1 MSRGLLNQMPVTPV
15 KNYMVSG
22 FTLLVVIATGVQVC
36 LAAEGVYE
44 IAEKTTVKINIFD
57 NQKGEEADG
66 GSGVIINK
74 SGRIYTV
81 LTANHVVCDRDEIAQ
96 ARKKVACETGFKY
109 TIQTNTGEEYAIK
122 DRQVLQKAPSDPDLA
137 IVTFEA
143 DENYPIAI
151 LGNSSQV
158 KLGTD
163 VIVAGF
169 PTTFKSKGKGRD
181 ISVTP
186 GKIIQLLKDPRE
198 GYGLVYDATT
208 KVGNSGGPVFD
219 GSGRVIGIHGLA
231 DTDQDSGES
240 ETRGRKRP
248 RISKII
254 GQRET
259 GASSGGK
266 TGFNAGI
273 PINTFFSLTGQQPPT
288 STVQPVLP
296 PPPPVA
302 PGNSPR
308 RPTRYKAP
316 TGPAVCPGTVC

>member
-1 MSRGLLNQMPVTPV
+1 MNRGLLNQILV
-15 KNYMVSG
+15 KNHMVSG
-22 FTLLVVIATGVQVC
+22 FTLLVVIATGVQVS
-36 LAAEGVYE
+36 LAAEVVYD
-44 IAEKTTVKINIFD
+44 IAQKTTVKINIFD
-57 NQKGEEADG
+57 NEKGQEADG

-81 LTANHVVCDRDEIAQ
+81 LTANHVVCDRDEIALE
-96 ARKKVACETGFKY
+96 RKKVACETGFKY
-109 TIQTNTGEEYAIK
+109 TIQTNTGKEYAIK
-122 DRQVLQKAPSDPDLA
+122 DRQVLQKSPNDPDLA
-137 IVTFEA
+137 TVTFEA
-143 DENYPIAI
+143 EENYPIAI

-169 PTTFKSKGKGRD
+169 PAIFGNKGKNRTFT
-181 ISVTP
+181 ITP
-186 GKIIQLLKDPRE
+186 GKLATLNPKGQM
-198 GYGLVYDATT
+198 GYSLVYSAATYI
-208 KVGNSGGPVFD
+208 GNSGGPVFD

-231 DTDQDSGES
+231 DTDQDTGQS
-240 ETRGRKRP
+240 ETRGRKGP
-248 RISKII
+248 RIREII

-302 PGNSPR
+302 PGDSPR
-308 RPTRYKAP
+308 RPTRYKP
-316 TGPAVCPGTVC
+316 PSVPAVCPGTVC

>member
-1 MSRGLLNQMPVTPV
+1 MNRGLLNQILV
-15 KNYMVSG
+15 KNHMVSG
-22 FTLLVVIATGVQVC
+22 FTLLVVIATGVQVS
-36 LAAEGVYE
+36 LAAGGLEE
-44 IAEKTTVKINIFD
+44 IAEKITVKINIFD
-57 NQKGEEADG
+57 NEKGQEADG

-81 LTANHVVCDRDEIAQ
+81 LTANHVVCDLDEIAL

-109 TIQTNTGEEYAIK
+109 TIQTNTGKEYPIK

-137 IVTFEA
+137 TVTFESG
-143 DENYPIAI
+143 ENYAVAV

-158 KLGTD
+158 KLAAD
-163 VIVAGF
+163 VTVAGF
-169 PTTFKSKGKGRD
+169 PAIFGNKGKNRTFT
-181 ISVTP
+181 ITP
-186 GKIIQLLKDPRE
+186 SKLATLNPKGQM
-198 GYGLVYDATT
+198 GYSLVYSGGATYI
-208 KVGNSGGPVFD
+208 GNSGGPVFD

-248 RISKII
+248 RISEII

-259 GASSGGK
+259 GASSGRK

-302 PGNSPR
+302 PGDSPR

-316 TGPAVCPGTVC
+316 SGPAVCPGTVC